1 MNLATFTLWALVAE
15 PLPASAGAPPK
26 DPPRVAIAAWDD
38 EDDKPRANQS
48 KLCKIADPDCEAC
61 Q

>member
-1 MNLATFTLWALVAE
+1 MVNKNIKQQNEEKMV
-15 PLPASAGAPPK
+15 GV
-26 DPPRVAIAAWDD
+26 DPESGV
-38 EDDKPRANQS
+38 

>member
-1 MNLATFTLWALVAE
+1 MESENTVVQAFE
-15 PLPASAGAPPK
+15 
-26 DPPRVAIAAWDD
+26 AWDD
-38 EDDKPRANQS
+38 VEQTPNQEKP